1 MSEARAITNV
11 IGNGVGSLVV
21 AAWQKGLD
29 KDRLRE
35 VLDNPDSVDVD
46 DLLAQ
51 QTGAEGD
58 DKKEPVAAH

>member
-29 KDRLRE
+29 KERLTE
-35 VLDNPDSVDVD
+35 VLNNPDSVDVD
-46 DLLAQ
+46 DLLAKQ
-51 QTGAEGD
+51 SGEGEE
-58 DKKEPVAAH
+58 KKEPVGAH

>member
-29 KDRLRE
+29 KERLNE
-35 VLDNPDSVDVD
+35 VLDNPDLVEVD
-46 DLLAQ
+46 DLLEKQHA
-51 QTGAEGD
+51 AES
-58 DKKEPVAAH
+58 DKLATAH